1 MKSVVDEGTCIFFAK
16 NNWFYIMHRFG
27 ISNYEFSKIMK
38 EKNLF
43 ISISTGINQESY
55 EDLEKMCDEKIIP
68 DYITIDVANAWSEK
82 TKKMVLWIKSHFP
95 STFLIVGNIAT
106 QEAAMD
112 MVNWGEFDVN
122 HPYSFGIDSFKI
134 GIAGGSTCITRN
146 KTGVFRGMI
155 DTIWDCFSVCH
166 GRNRP
171 IIADGGIVHHGDI
184 PKAII
189 AGATMVMAGSLFA
202 GYDQSAGNMI
212 EIEEDKKYK
221 EYYGSA
227 SKYNKEELKNIEGRK
242 ILIPYRGDMSK
253 LLKELRE
260 DLQSSISYLG
270 CDDVNQIRDRSN
282 DLFYLT

>member
-1 MKSVVDEGTCIFFAK
+1 MALTKFELVEIVEIKKENFNGVV
-16 NNWFYIMHRFG
+16 Y
-27 ISNYEFSKIMK
+27 
-38 EKNLF
+38 
-43 ISISTGINQESY
+43 
-55 EDLEKMCDEKIIP
+55 DLEVEEDHS
-68 DYITIDVANAWSEK
+68 YTIN
-82 TKKMVLWIKSHFP
+82 
-95 STFLIVGNIAT
+95 
-106 QEAAMD
+106 
-112 MVNWGEFDVN
+112 
-122 HPYSFGIDSFKI
+122 
-134 GIAGGSTCITRN
+134 GIAVHNSTCITRN

-184 PKAII
+184 PKAIV

-202 GYDQSAGNMI
+202 GYDQSAGNII
-212 EIEEDKKYK
+212 EIEEDKKFK

-227 SKYNKEELKNIEGRK
+227 SKYNKDELKNIEGRK